1 MTAVQL
7 RMKKAKE
14 KLAMFKQQKLE
25 RQKSQQNEEKKGPDQ
40 LEFISLQKKSKS
52 SYDQPSKL
60 DMEKKIQSLYNPPA
74 LTQTNSNPDQ
84 QRSRPKF

>member
-52 SYDQPSKL
+52 TYDQPSKL
-60 DMEKKIQSLYNPPA
+60 DMEKKI
-74 LTQTNSNPDQ
+74 
-84 QRSRPKF
+84 